1 MRYRDRAEAGRQ
13 LASLLEKYRADDPLV
28 LGLLRGGIVVA
39 AEVAAALRAPL
50 DALVVRKVGVPG
62 HPELAMGAVAA
73 GTTWLNEPLIA
84 ELGIP
89 RRAVGQAVAA
99 ETKEVERREALYRRA
114 PSAASVEGRTV
125 ILVDDGLAT
134 GATAIAGL
142 RVLRRR
148 GVKRLIFAAPVC
160 SLEGGARIE
169 READEVVC
177 AARPPD
183 FVAVGQAY
191 LSFPQV
197 GDDAVRQYLDAG
209 RSSLIPPASLGG
221 GIRS

>member
-1 MRYRDRAEAGRQ
+1 MRYLDRAQGGRQ
-13 LASLLEKYRADDPLV
+13 LAPLLEKYRMDDPLV

-39 AEVAAALRAPL
+39 AEVAAALGAPL
-50 DALVVRKVGVPG
+50 DGLVVRKVGVPG

-73 GTTWLNEPLIA
+73 GTTWLNEPLID

-89 RRAVGQAVAA
+89 RRAVDQAVAA

-114 PSAASVEGRTV
+114 RPAASVEGRTV

-134 GATAIAGL
+134 GATAVAGL

-148 GVKRLIFAAPVC
+148 GAKRVIFAAPVC
-160 SLEGGARIE
+160 SLKGASRIE
-169 READEVVC
+169 REANEVIC
-177 AARPPD
+177 AERPPD

-191 LSFPQV
+191 LSFPQL
-197 GDDAVRQYLDAG
+197 GDDAVRQYLDAA
-209 RSSLIPPASLGG
+209 PAEGPQHRG
-221 GIRS
+221 T